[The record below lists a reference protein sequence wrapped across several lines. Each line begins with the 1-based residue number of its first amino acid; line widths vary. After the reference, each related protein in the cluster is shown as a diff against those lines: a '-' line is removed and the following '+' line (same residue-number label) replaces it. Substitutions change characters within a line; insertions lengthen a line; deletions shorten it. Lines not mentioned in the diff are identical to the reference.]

1 MITFLRRLGR
11 EGGGAQ
17 TFSTQYDTY
26 DVSDDK
32 MVMFRKR
39 LNGSNRQ
46 KPLCG
51 DISHDGNHRS
61 PEAGRITEQLQQ
73 KAGRDVPLCCSGPAF
88 DQYADRRED
97 PTNQSPGPGKL

>member
-88 DQYADRRED
+88 HQSADRRED
-97 PTNQSPGPGKL
+97 STNQSPGPGKL